1 MSKIASYLQEHI
13 QGEVLTDPKLRAAV
27 STDASLLTLTPEMVI
42 YPRATSDIRKAA
54 RFSWQLAEKGHI
66 LSLTARG
73 GGSDQTGAAIGS
85 GVILDLSAH
94 LHEVFELDAKQ
105 KLVRVQPGANF
116 QALSSALGLHGLGI
130 PSAPASAGY
139 STIGGAVA
147 NNASGYLSG
156 RYGDTRK
163 WVSQLEVVLASGD
176 VLQTE
181 RLSKRELNRRK
192 GLQTFEGE
200 IYRQI
205 DGLITDNQQLIN
217 DKLVGQDSD
226 NAGYRALADVKHRDG
241 SIDLTPLFV
250 GSQGTLG
257 IISEIIMKAEFVNK
271 NIVAI
276 AACFPTIH
284 DAHDAVDGLLKL
296 TPSFMELFD
305 GELFADAAK
314 KGKSYSFYADASQ
327 QGSSGAILL
336 LGFDDF
342 SSRARGKKLKKALKF
357 LGTTNAHVSSASDEQ
372 AQALLSAREVTAYAI
387 SSDGE
392 WSSPPLLDGAH
403 IPLNRLDDFL
413 VGVQKLSEKHHVSL
427 PVFGHILT
435 SVYSIRPKFQLRK
448 VSDKQK
454 VFKLLSDYAELVSA
468 HGGDL
473 VSQAGEGR
481 LKSVF
486 VRHELDADI
495 VALYDAVKLIFDPY
509 GILNPGVKQD
519 GDVRKLAASLRTSY
533 DLTRFDGHSP
543 YA

>member
-13 QGEVLTDPKLRAAV
+13 QGEVLTDPKLRAAM

-42 YPRATSDIRKAA
+42 YPRTTSDIRKAA
-54 RFSWQLAEKGHI
+54 RFSWQLAEKGHV
-66 LSLTARG
+66 LPLTARG
-73 GGSDQTGAAIGS
+73 SGSDQTGAAIGT
-85 GVILDLSAH
+85 GVILDVSAH
-94 LHEVFELDAKQ
+94 LNEIFELDAKQ

-116 QALSSALGLHGLGI
+116 QALNGALGLHGLGI
-130 PSAPASAGY
+130 PSVPASASY
-139 STIGGAVA
+139 STVGGAVA

-163 WVSQLEVVLASGD
+163 WVSQLEIVLASGD
-176 VLQTE
+176 ILQTE
-181 RLSKRELNRRK
+181 RLSKREVNRRK

-217 DKLVGQDSD
+217 DKLVGQEYD
-226 NAGYRALADVKHRDG
+226 NSGYRALADVKHRDG

-257 IISEIIMKAEFVNK
+257 IISEIIMKSDFVNK
-271 NIVAI
+271 TVVTV
-276 AACFPTIH
+276 AACFSTIH
-284 DAHDAVDGLLKL
+284 EAHDAVDGLLKL
-296 TPSFMELFD
+296 TPSFMEIFD
-305 GELFADAAK
+305 GELFSDASK
-314 KGKSYSFYADASQ
+314 KGKSYSFYTDAAQ
-327 QGSSGAILL
+327 HGTTGAVLIF
-336 LGFDDF
+336 GFDDF
-342 SSRARGKKLKKALKF
+342 SGRARSKKLKKALKF
-357 LGTTNAHVSSASDEQ
+357 LRSTNAHVTSAENDA
-372 AQALLSAREVTAYAI
+372 AQALLAAREVTSYAI

-413 VGVQKLSEKHHVSL
+413 SGVQKLAEKHHVSL
-427 PVFGHILT
+427 PLFGHILS
-435 SVYSIRPKFQLRK
+435 SVYSVRPKLQLRK
-448 VSDKQK
+448 VGDKQK
-454 VFKLLSDYAELVSA
+454 VFKLLAEYAELVTA
-468 HGGDL
+468 HGGDF
-473 VSQAGEGR
+473 VSQSGEGR

-509 GILNPGVKQD
+509 STLNPGVKQD
-519 GDVRKLAASLRTSY
+519 ADVRKLAASLRSTY
-533 DLTRFDGHSP
+533 DLTSLDGHSP